1 MRIIIVAVNS
11 IGEMITDCYCALEM
25 IPLND
30 ELIEQMQIAKER
42 AEAAIEEARELY
54 EEQAAERRKVVSMAF
69 IVAAVRFAGTHRID
83 QWEYG

>member
-1 MRIIIVAVNS
+1 
-11 IGEMITDCYCALEM
+11 MITGCYSALDM
-25 IPLND
+25 TPLN

-54 EEQAAERRKVVSMAF
+54 KEQTAERRKVASTALIYVGCAVSGS
-69 IVAAVRFAGTHRID
+69 RRID

>member
-11 IGEMITDCYCALEM
+11 IGEMIAGCYSALEM

-54 EEQAAERRKVVSMAF
+54 EEQAAERRKVVSTAF
-69 IVAAVRFAGTHRID
+69 IEAAVRFAGTRRID